1 MRRESAGR
9 RATFL
14 KGEVVNGI
22 MPGTAPA
29 EFDSFVRARTPALLR
44 SAHVLTGDRH
54 LAEDLVQNTLAR
66 TYRAWPR
73 LHETGNAEAYARKI
87 MYNLQVTTWRRRRLE
102 RLTDSPPETAAP
114 GHDDADGVALR
125 LVLRDALAKLGQR
138 QRAVLMLRFFEDLT
152 EAETADMLGITIGT
166 VKSQTAKALARLRV
180 MAPELADHY
189 RQVAQSTRPVD
200 LRDQALATARRQG
213 ARKLLVT
220 VTVLLACL
228 LGVGALLLGRTQR
241 TPDPAETPS
250 PSPRTTAL
258 PAAASLSGP
267 ARADEPELTGFL
279 NVTIDVPAWRGV
291 AGRKC
296 PAGRV
301 KLDDHAQ
308 HQVANGGP
316 GLTVEN
322 SEDGDVDRDG
332 RMDRVAVLRCGPT
345 GGGGY
350 QVVAYRTDTGGDAS
364 GLLGRVLSDDAGVGW
379 AGPPAVKDDG
389 LVELEVAD
397 RLPGEQPG
405 YAQHQ
410 IRAYRWQGGRFTP
423 WPKTH
428 RFPAS
433 PAAATLDVKADPLRM
448 EPVNGGYLGS
458 LRITVTNTGAAD
470 LPNGQLTI
478 HLPEALHPSGGEWTG
493 CTAVSE
499 HPETGGGTITIVC
512 PLAVPAGTTHET
524 TWTVIATDR
533 AGSDTGSYAAIGQHP
548 PYTLQRGPDHT
559 RTAIVVRWP

>member
-1 MRRESAGR
+1 MIGR
-9 RATFL
+9 TLHDLGAAVL
-14 KGEVVNGI
+14 KGILQFSTFTGRFAAQV
-22 MPGTAPA
+22 
-29 EFDSFVRARTPALLR
+29 FVGFLGSLLR
-44 SAHVLTGDRH
+44 DVPDPIVIDIDSHSVH
-54 LAEDLVQNTLAR
+54 HAR
-66 TYRAWPR
+66 
-73 LHETGNAEAYARKI
+73 
-87 MYNLQVTTWRRRRLE
+87 
-102 RLTDSPPETAAP
+102 
-114 GHDDADGVALR
+114 
-125 LVLRDALAKLGQR
+125 
-138 QRAVLMLRFFEDLT
+138 
-152 EAETADMLGITIGT
+152 AETAWIAKVNTVTLGSFGSSFPCGPALNPVGVGLEEHLCGFFRSMAT

-364 GLLGRVLSDDAGVGW
+364 GVLGRVLSDDAGVGW

-448 EPVNGGYLGS
+448 EPVSGGYLGS